1 MKVEW
6 STDPSEFA
14 NVSNKEPVARL
25 ESVID
30 AVEDLPPDLKAVIDC
45 IFWERLSNPAAIRVL
60 EISPATFY
68 RRLAEAK
75 SRLAAVLGVD
85 ALGSLSA
92 GAEGDAGNQAAEVPV
107 PPSL

>member
-14 NVSNKEPVARL
+14 NVSNKEPDVRL
-25 ESVID
+25 ENVID

-75 SRLAAVLGVD
+75 SRLAAVLEVD
-85 ALGSLSA
+85 ALGSLPA
-92 GAEGDAGNQAAEVPV
+92 GAGGTARDTAPEVPV
-107 PPSL
+107 PPGH